1 MGGDYAPEAAV
12 KGAVMALDAIG
23 SDSRIVLFG
32 DEEKIKSV
40 LASEGCPAER
50 FGIVAT
56 TEVIEMGD
64 HPAKAFQSK
73 ADSSITVGFG
83 YLAKG
88 AVDGFAS
95 AGSTGAMMV
104 GSMYAVKPIEGVVRP
119 TISSIVPTI
128 AGRPALLLDV
138 GLNVDC
144 KPEVLA
150 QYGLIGSIYAEAVLG
165 IERPRVAVLNIGE
178 EETKGNAQTKAT
190 YELLKAESRINFVGN
205 VEGSYLFSGKVADVI
220 VCDGFVGNTALK
232 MAEGLYRINTALG
245 CRNAFWDAMNYENV
259 GGTPVLGVITGV
271 GQYLPEYILTNDELS
286 RMVDTND
293 EWIMSHTG
301 IKTRHILKG
310 EGIGSSYMGARAVIN
325 LLDKTGVDPME
336 IDVVICATV
345 TPDMFFPSTGNLI
358 ADQAGC
364 KNAFAFDVS
373 AACSGF
379 LFALTTGAKF
389 IEAGTS
395 KKVIVVGADKM
406 SSIVDYTDRSTCP
419 LFGDAAAAVLL
430 EANTE
435 GLGIVD
441 SILHSDG
448 SGEMQLYMKAGGS
461 RYPASVETV
470 QNNWHTIMW
479 DGHAVFKA
487 AVSKMSD
494 VSVEMMERHNLKGED
509 IRFLV
514 PHQANL
520 RIIDATARRMG
531 ITQDKCMINIDR
543 NGNTTAATIPS
554 CLCDYESQL
563 RKGDNLI
570 LSAFGGGYT
579 WGATYVKWAYDGLKA

>member
-64 HPAKAFQSK
+64 HPAKAFQ
-73 ADSSITVGFG
+73 
-83 YLAKG
+83 AK
-88 AVDGFAS
+88 

-259 GGTPVLGVITGV
+259 GGTPVLGVNAPVI
-271 GQYLPEYILTNDELS
+271 
-286 RMVDTND
+286 
-293 EWIMSHTG
+293 
-301 IKTRHILKG
+301 
-310 EGIGSSYMGARAVIN
+310 IGHGCSS
-325 LLDKTGVDPME
+325 P
-336 IDVVICATV
+336 
-345 TPDMFFPSTGNLI
+345 
-358 ADQAGC
+358 QA
-364 KNAFAFDVS
+364 
-373 AACSGF
+373 
-379 LFALTTGAKF
+379 
-389 IEAGTS
+389 I
-395 KKVIVVGADKM
+395 
-406 SSIVDYTDRSTCP
+406 RS
-419 LFGDAAAAVLL
+419 
-430 EANTE
+430 
-435 GLGIVD
+435 
-441 SILHSDG
+441 
-448 SGEMQLYMKAGGS
+448 M
-461 RYPASVETV
+461 
-470 QNNWHTIMW
+470 
-479 DGHAVFKA
+479 
-487 AVSKMSD
+487 
-494 VSVEMMERHNLKGED
+494 
-509 IRFLV
+509 
-514 PHQANL
+514 
-520 RIIDATARRMG
+520 
-531 ITQDKCMINIDR
+531 
-543 NGNTTAATIPS
+543 
-554 CLCDYESQL
+554 
-563 RKGDNLI
+563 I
-570 LSAFGGGYT
+570 LSTEQVIKADLTAKLQRAFQN
-579 WGATYVKWAYDGLKA
+579 